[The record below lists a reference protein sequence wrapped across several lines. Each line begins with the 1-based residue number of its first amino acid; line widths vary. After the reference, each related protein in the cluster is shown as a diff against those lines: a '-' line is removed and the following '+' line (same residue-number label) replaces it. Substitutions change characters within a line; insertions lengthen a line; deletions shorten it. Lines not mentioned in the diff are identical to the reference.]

1 MQSLLRWSVE
11 NSSPGSAPPV
21 PANNHLDPGIID
33 HILGKPDAQLM
44 KEALKV
50 GVDETQAEDDRLKA
64 LDDLEMLVQNIDN
77 ANDLKKLKM
86 WEPLHG
92 LLLASGTSDALKMQT
107 LWIIGTALQNNPAAQ
122 LAYLDLE
129 PLPALIRLLSPSYNS
144 AKTRSRAVYALSGL
158 LKLNA
163 AAVQQMSAAG
173 GWSALRIC
181 LEDSE
186 IRVRRKTAFL
196 LNTLLMPTSENKV
209 SLQSNISM
217 PSSENA
223 PVYPNS
229 HASMLSNPS
238 SISTSSIT
246 LDVLQN
252 DSTSEGSSLL
262 DALVSALTEPVPFGP
277 DGEKDK
283 DEEFQENII
292 RILYTFVAHWNGRL
306 SAAQK
311 HGLHGFL
318 GGMTQSDNFGLTS
331 GEFEALS
338 DAVQGS

>member
-1 MQSLLRWSVE
+1 MQSLLRWGVE

-21 PANNHLDPGIID
+21 PGNNLDPGIID

-44 KEALKV
+44 KEALQI

-122 LAYLDLE
+122 LAYVDLE
-129 PLPALIRLLSPSYNS
+129 PLPALVRSLSPSYNS
-144 AKTRSRAVYALSGL
+144 AETRSRAVYALSGL

-163 AAVQQMSAAG
+163 VAVQQMSAAG
-173 GWSALRIC
+173 GWSALRTS

-196 LNTLLMPTSENKV
+196 LNTLLMPISEDGV
-209 SLQSNISM
+209 DLQSNISV
-217 PSSENA
+217 PSSANA
-223 PVYPNS
+223 PVHPNS

-238 SISTSSIT
+238 SISTWSIT
-246 LDVLQN
+246 LAALQN
-252 DSTSEGSSLL
+252 ESTSEGSSLL

-292 RILYTFVAHWNGRL
+292 RILYTFVTYYNGRF

-311 HGLHGFL
+311 HSLQGFL

-338 DAVQGS
+338 DAVRGS